1 MSRSDL
7 SRTACTVARTIEI
20 VGDVWALMVL
30 REMFLGTRR
39 FDDLQHHTG
48 ASPHLLSRR
57 LKRFEAEGIAKRRLY
72 SEHPPRHEYRLT
84 AKGRDLWP
92 VIIALKGWGD
102 QWLDRA
108 EPLPVSL
115 RHTRCGQTTQPVF
128 VCSACGDPIDATT
141 AQAYLSDDI
150 IRAREINKR
159 TLSGGRSARPNH
171 TG

>member
-7 SRTACTVARTIEI
+7 SQTACTVARTIEI

-30 REMFLGTRR
+30 REMFLGSRR

-57 LKRFEAEGIAKRRLY
+57 LKRFEAEGIVERRPY

-84 AKGRDLWP
+84 QKGRDLWP

-102 QWLDRA
+102 RWLDRQG
-108 EPLPVSL
+108 PVPVTL
-115 RHTRCGQTTQPVF
+115 RHTSCGEPTQPVF
-128 VCSACGDPIDATT
+128 VCSACGDPIDAATT
-141 AQAYLSDDI
+141 QAYLSDEMT
-150 IRAREINKR
+150 RAREITKR
-159 TLSGGRSARPNH
+159 NLSGGRATSPSRAD
-171 TG
+171 